1 MVKKDVVVGNTYKV
15 KVSGVVVPVKIT
27 QEAAQGGWWGK
38 SEKTG
43 RQIRIKTAGKLR
55 GVI

>member
-1 MVKKDVVVGNTYKV
+1 MKKKDVVIGETYLV
-15 KVSGVVVPVKIT
+15 KVSGVVVPVTIT
-27 QEAAQGGWWGK
+27 QEAVQGGWWGK

-55 GVI
+55 GAV